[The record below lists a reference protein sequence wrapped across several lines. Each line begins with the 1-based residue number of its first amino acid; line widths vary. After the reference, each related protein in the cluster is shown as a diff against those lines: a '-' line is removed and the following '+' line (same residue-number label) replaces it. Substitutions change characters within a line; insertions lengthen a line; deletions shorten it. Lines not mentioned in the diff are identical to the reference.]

1 MRMLPV
7 TNLRTAVPAALLI
20 LALGP
25 TIARAQSSLD
35 TLLAPHRTAMASLV
49 ALDGLWRGDGWTLL
63 PNGTRATFRQTI
75 RVGSSGEG
83 ALKVLEG
90 RGFNTEGQLS
100 ATNFEV
106 VSFNAETKVYT
117 LRLYAQGNAADVP
130 IVPTST
136 GFVLEYPDGTA
147 TVRFT
152 IAVTDGIWNEIAER
166 RVAGQEPVRFLE
178 LSLRRV
184 GDTNWPAAG
193 ALSYNAR

>member
-1 MRMLPV
+1 M
-7 TNLRTAVPAALLI
+7 TNIRAAVPAALCI
-20 LALGP
+20 LAVAP
-25 TIARAQSSLD
+25 TATGAQSALD
-35 TLLAPHRTAMASLV
+35 TLLAPHRAAMASLV
-49 ALDGLWRGDGWTLL
+49 VLDGLWRGDGWTLL
-63 PNGTRATFRQTI
+63 PSGAKATFRQTI

-83 ALKVLEG
+83 ALKIIEG

-106 VSFNAETKVYT
+106 VSFNAETNVYT
-117 LRLYAQGNAADVP
+117 LRLYAQGKAGDVP
-130 IVPTST
+130 IVPTPT

-184 GDTNWPAAG
+184 GATDWPAAG
-193 ALSYNAR
+193 AMSYIER